1 MNSIIKKSMLL
12 LSSVS
17 LLIMVIV
24 FSISYFMAKDYV
36 NDLLAQEIKNSQTT
50 LSIVMKEPVFAY
62 DKELISNITEPFV
75 TNYAFIHKIS
85 VYDHREK
92 LLFEKKETITAP
104 EMSNTL
110 TKVIPIIWSDN
121 KEIGK
126 LSIIYRTDSNDLL
139 LSAVKTTF
147 FAIAALLLIVLQVT
161 NWMALSRFVVKPL
174 RIVADAL
181 SVIASGG
188 GDLTSR
194 LSIKSNDEIGQLA
207 NDFNRFISKL
217 HDIIKSVMDSA
228 NEVNSTSTQ
237 IINGA
242 TNNVQATQ
250 QQLAEIEQASTAL
263 NEMSLTTNE
272 IAQNANETAKST
284 ESCSALAQTGSTVV
298 HHTAEQINVLSN
310 DMTVTANKINQL
322 KDKSETIGSVL
333 EVIKSIAEQT
343 NLLAL
348 NAAIEAARA
357 GEQGRGFAVVADEV
371 RSLAKR
377 TQESTSEIEQ
387 IIDELQKASS
397 DANESMQESQI
408 TLQKTVDESVNAS
421 NALADIQTNID
432 QISGMNAQIATAS
445 DEQNAVAEDVSRNV
459 TEIFNITNEVT
470 NNAQGSRDASERL
483 GDLGS
488 GLVNDLSKF
497 KI

>member
-17 LLIMVIV
+17 LLIMVAV
-24 FSISYFMAKDYV
+24 FSISYFMASDYF
-36 NDLLAQEIKNSQTT
+36 DELLVQEIDDSQTT
-50 LSIVMKEPVFAY
+50 LAIVLKEPVFAY
-62 DKELISNITEPFV
+62 DKELIGDIVGAFV
-75 TNYAFIHKIS
+75 MQPFIHKIS
-85 VYDHREK
+85 AYDHRDQLLAEK
-92 LLFEKKETITAP
+92 TE
-104 EMSNTL
+104 SNEQPSAEDSIV
-110 TKVIPIIWSDN
+110 KDVPIIWSGG
-121 KEIGK
+121 KHIGK
-126 LSIIYRTDSNDLL
+126 LSIVYRADSNDLML
-139 LSAVKTTF
+139 AMVKTTF
-147 FAIAALLLIVLQVT
+147 FVIAFILLIVLQIT
-161 NWMALSRFVVKPL
+161 NWLALTRLVVKPL
-174 RIVADAL
+174 RTVGDAL

-194 LSIKSNDEIGQLA
+194 LTIKTNDEIGQLA
-207 NDFNRFISKL
+207 DNFNRFIIKL
-217 HDIIKSVMDSA
+217 HDIIKGVMDTA
-228 NEVNSTSTQ
+228 NEVNNTSST
-237 IINGA
+237 IISSA
-242 TNNVQATQ
+242 SNNVQATQ

-284 ESCSALAQTGSTVV
+284 ETCSELAKTGSDVV
-298 HHTAEQINVLSN
+298 ESTAEQINLLGN
-310 DMTVTANKINQL
+310 DMMVTAEKINQL

-333 EVIKSIAEQT
+333 DVIKSIAEQT

-377 TQESTSEIEQ
+377 TQESTSEIEK

-397 DANESMQESQI
+397 DANDSMEESQSA
-408 TLQKTVDESVNAS
+408 LQKTVQESANAS
-421 NALADIQTNID
+421 SALAEILTTID

-470 NNAQGSRDASERL
+470 ENAQGARSASERL
-483 GDLGS
+483 GELGT
-488 GLVNDLSKF
+488 GLASNLSKF